1 MSEKTVSTLSTK
13 HIVISTALIISV
25 RLIAVLCDR
34 FVSQNAIA
42 LMFAVN
48 VCTAAL
54 IVYNWQLI
62 DRHCGRIRDN
72 LPDTLLFTVIGTAVF
87 GLWTWISKD
96 FLKADLLLP
105 EPLALI
111 GIGYARPGM
120 LAAFSIMEACMV
132 NIGFKNLTDHLNVR
146 NRELQA
152 ILFSAVLFGLL
163 MTLLFTEPR
172 PLLMLSTYLYWMI
185 AVGILSYLYNQSHSI
200 IPGIMAVTLVHLAV
214 MILSII

>member
-1 MSEKTVSTLSTK
+1 MHIVVST
-13 HIVISTALIISV
+13 AMIISI
-25 RLIAVLCDR
+25 RLLAVLCDR
-34 FVSQNAIA
+34 YVNQNAIA
-42 LMFAVN
+42 LMYAVN
-48 VCTAAL
+48 VCTSAL
-54 IVYNWQLI
+54 IVYNWKLI
-62 DRHCGRIRDN
+62 DRHCGRIRGN
-72 LPDTLLFTVIGTAVF
+72 LPDTLLFTVIGTAAF
-87 GLWTWISKD
+87 GLWTWISMA

-120 LAAFSIMEACMV
+120 IAAFSVMEACML

-163 MTLLFTEPR
+163 MTLLFTER
-172 PLLMLSTYLYWMI
+172 TPLLMLSTYLYWMI

-200 IPGIMAVTLVHLAV
+200 IPGIAAVTIVHLAV